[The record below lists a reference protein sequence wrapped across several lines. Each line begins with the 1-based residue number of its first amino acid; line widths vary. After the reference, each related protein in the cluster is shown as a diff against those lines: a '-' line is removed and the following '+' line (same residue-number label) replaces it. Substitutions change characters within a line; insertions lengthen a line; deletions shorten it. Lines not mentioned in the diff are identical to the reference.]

1 MIFENFIVPLF
12 YAIPLG
18 LGILLLWCWRSWLP
32 TMVLPAAFLLGAV
45 VIARTFEIA
54 ERWYVLDH
62 IYGALVGAIIL
73 LSTLGLLLGLAS
85 LRGFRLPRAPLILGA
100 LVATPAYLYVFFWLS
115 SFPFTDLFADI
126 HSMKIAVELARS
138 HVLNNIDGASY
149 IQVKPILSSILIS
162 AFGHDPLAGAW
173 AIAPWTA
180 AFKVLVAWQASQLV
194 DRAGNRMLA
203 FALLSSTLLGFEL
216 GNGTLC
222 TFGSIVLLVALGDFG
237 AKIENSR
244 TAVGSILV
252 LSTGALLFWRALN
265 PYALPSVAIL
275 VGIPVFAAIVG
286 ASTRA
291 SAEKSIWLFALL
303 IFVLIG
309 CLVPLHRVS
318 ALYILIAA
326 AAAATWRLRDWP
338 WLVTT
343 MAWMGRASTLAAGI
357 IPLLA
362 LGIWILGTN
371 SSLSLDD
378 AFFKIT
384 KLFGGSVGAE
394 LLLGLGVKN
403 AVIEWGAATGALF
416 AMLVSVVFLYSIL
429 SPDGRALWKEPLFAL
444 YWTLAA
450 GLTCFILTGFPF
462 AYRAMPFVCVFF
474 ALALSTALPRLW
486 IRVGEPYRVAAVLPA
501 LFGLAY
507 AAVMT
512 LPPLAT
518 YLRFYIPLAAGLV
531 LAGIAT
537 LIAARRPAWRAG
549 SLVALLAFTLMADR
563 LSARAIL
570 FPHSYGKP
578 TNTISAITHYS
589 ADEIELANYM
599 RKLPLGTIIVSDP
612 FTTSIIRARTGLN
625 SPYPYSNLDT
635 LNESSERSLR
645 IVLRAASS
653 GDRDDFCHAL
663 AEMLPSATEYAYLV
677 NRMHQEVHTV
687 AAVIVYSS
695 RTKAWQDS
703 AQGQRG
709 SYFPAT
715 AALDEPTVRR
725 IEQLAE
731 GEVHWSGEIA
741 LARLSCAP
749 EG

>member
-1 MIFENFIVPLF
+1 VLIENFVVPLF

-18 LGILLLWCWRSWLP
+18 LGILLLWRCRP
-32 TMVLPAAFLLGAV
+32 GMPIMVLLTAFFLGAV

-73 LSTLGLLLGLAS
+73 LSTLGILLGLPT
-85 LRGFRLPRAPLILGA
+85 LRGFRLPRAPLILAA
-100 LVATPAYLYVFFWLS
+100 LVAAPAYLYEFFWLS

-149 IQVKPILSSILIS
+149 IQVKPILTGILIS

-194 DRAGNRMLA
+194 DRTGNRMLA
-203 FALLSSTLLGFEL
+203 FALLSGTLLGFEL

-222 TFGSIVLLVALGDFG
+222 MLGSIMLLVLLGDFG
-237 AKIENSR
+237 AKIENSW
-244 TAVGSILV
+244 TAVGSILL
-252 LSTGALLFWRALN
+252 LSIGALLFWRALN
-265 PYALPSVAIL
+265 PYALPSVAFL
-275 VGIPVFAAIVG
+275 VGVPVLGGIVG
-286 ASTRA
+286 TLTRA
-291 SAEKSIWLFALL
+291 SAEKSIWLFALF

-318 ALYILIAA
+318 VLYILIAA

-343 MAWMGRASTLAAGI
+343 MAWTARASTLAAGI

-362 LGIWILGTN
+362 LGIWIFGTN
-371 SSLSLDD
+371 NPLSLDD
-378 AFFKIT
+378 AFFEIM
-384 KLFGGSVGAE
+384 KLFGGSVSAE

-416 AMLVSVVFLYSIL
+416 AMLVFAAFLYSIL

-444 YWTLAA
+444 YWALAA

-486 IRVGEPYRVAAVLPA
+486 IRAGEPYRMAAVLPA
-501 LFGLAY
+501 LLGLTY
-507 AAVMT
+507 AAIMT
-512 LPPLAT
+512 LPPLVT
-518 YLRFYIPLAAGLV
+518 FSRFYIPLAAGLV

-537 LIAARRPAWRAG
+537 LIAATRPAWRAG

-589 ADEIELANYM
+589 ADEIELADYM
-599 RKLPLGTIIVSDP
+599 KKLPLSTIIVSDP
-612 FTTSIIRARTGLN
+612 FTTSIIRARTGLD
-625 SPYPYSNLDT
+625 SPYSYSNLDT
-635 LNESSERSLR
+635 LNESSERFLR

-653 GDRDDFCHAL
+653 GDRDGFCYAL
-663 AEMLPSATEYAYLV
+663 AKMLPSASEYAYLMK
-677 NRMHQEVHTV
+677 RMHQEVHTV
-687 AAVIVYSS
+687 AAVIAYSS
-695 RTKAWQDS
+695 RTRAWQDS

-715 AALDEPTVRR
+715 AALDEPTVRG

-731 GEVHWSGEIA
+731 GKIHWSGEIA
-741 LARLSCAP
+741 LAGLSCTP